1 MADTSIIEVRDL
13 SHSYLSETP
22 LQVHALKGVSLTVN
36 RDEIVGIIGPTGSG
50 KSTLL
55 SHLNGL
61 IRPQSGDVR
70 VFGLSLT
77 DNSVDVKSMR
87 RRIGMLFQ
95 NPEQQLFE
103 RFVGDDVAF
112 GPKNYHVEGEEL
124 RRAVRD
130 AMELVGLP
138 FSYKDRLTS
147 DLSLGEKRRVALAG
161 VFALNPQVLVLDEPT
176 ASLDPHGRELVL
188 DLLKGWQ
195 QMRNRSIVIVSHN
208 MEDIVE
214 LANRTYLLSEGRIVY
229 GGKTSELFSN
239 PDLLMSHGLA
249 LTAPLQVIYS
259 LSEQGIHLNGGSMTA
274 LDVAEEIGG
283 MLHGAA

>member
-1 MADTSIIEVRDL
+1 VNSDEV
-13 SHSYLSETP
+13 
-22 LQVHALKGVSLTVN
+22 
-36 RDEIVGIIGPTGSG
+36 VGIIGPTGSG

-70 VFGLSLT
+70 VFGMSLT
-77 DNSVDVKSMR
+77 DNAVDVKSIR

-103 RFVGDDVAF
+103 RFAGDDVAF
-112 GPKNYHVEGEEL
+112 GPKNYHVEGAEL
-124 RRAVRD
+124 RRVVRD

-147 DLSLGEKRRVALAG
+147 DLSLGEKRRIALAG

-176 ASLDPHGRELVL
+176 ASLDPHGRNLVL
-188 DLLKGWQ
+188 DLLKRWQ
-195 QMRNRSIVIVSHN
+195 KKRGRSIVVVSHN

-214 LANRTYLLSEGRIVY
+214 LANRTYLLSQGSIVY
-229 GGKTSELFSN
+229 GGKTSELFLN
-239 PDLLMSHGLA
+239 RELLIGQGLA
-249 LTAPLQVIYS
+249 LTVPLQVIHK
-259 LSEQGIHLNGGSMTA
+259 LSEKNIHLKRGSVTA
-274 LDVAEEIGG
+274 RGVADEIGG
-283 MLHGAA
+283 VLRGTA